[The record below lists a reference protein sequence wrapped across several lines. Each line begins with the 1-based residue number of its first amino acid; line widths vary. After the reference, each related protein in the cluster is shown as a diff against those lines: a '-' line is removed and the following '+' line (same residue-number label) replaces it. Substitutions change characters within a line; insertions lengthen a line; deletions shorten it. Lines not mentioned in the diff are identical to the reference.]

1 MENDNLTLLNVAQNK
16 LIEESILQ
24 NNGDLNLLTLLSLMS
39 LFFKEFFKNDILV
52 QYLEVN
58 VLRQNAYKITNCKS
72 LVALLEDFLIE
83 KNDSTE
89 KQVIEIFIKIFND
102 IDKYF
107 EVQQKPNTSGL
118 YEVIKESFVN
128 QKQNIDIVLNILNNV
143 EQKQMATEGK
153 KVYTLSPTKGIAMLN
168 NDPYSFFVSKVL
180 NLEPIEDWNNT
191 VSTKTHGL
199 IVHQIMECFAKKC
212 RNYKYNADCDML
224 RRVFDE
230 SLTESLVKSNMQI
243 TSFLKQKLKKIKEI
257 AVKLELDAIK
267 NNRSVYAE
275 YPLQTVINGVKIY
288 AKADRIEFDNKN
300 KLIYIFDY
308 KTGTIPKN
316 ADEVNGTK
324 PQLSIIAMLI
334 LKNPEYK
341 DFLIKKMQYIDLSG
355 KEKIENQTIDTEEVA
370 HVEKNIANQIETFF
384 KNGEP
389 IIEKMYYIKPSGSLY
404 EDDIAVMKM
413 YRENFILES
422 Q

>member
-24 NNGDLNLLTLLSLMS
+24 NNGDLNLSKLLSLMS

-58 VLRQNAYKITNCKS
+58 VLRQNAYKVTNCKS
-72 LVALLEDFLIE
+72 LVSLLKDFLIE
-83 KNDSTE
+83 KNNNTE

-107 EVQQKPNTSGL
+107 EVQQKPNASGL
-118 YEVIKESFVN
+118 HEVIKESFVN
-128 QKQNIDIVLNILNNV
+128 QKQNIDIILNILNNV

-168 NDPYSFFVSKVL
+168 NNPYSFFVSKVL

-199 IVHQIMECFAKKC
+199 MVHQIMECFTKKC
-212 RNYKYNADCDML
+212 RNYKYDADWDML

-308 KTGTIPKN
+308 KTGTIPSN
-316 ADEVNGTK
+316 ADEVNGAK

-334 LKNPEYK
+334 LKKPEYK
-341 DFLIKKMQYIDLSG
+341 DYLIKKMQYIDLSG

-370 HVEKNIANQIETFF
+370 YVEKNIANQIATFF

-389 IIEKMYYIKPSGSLY
+389 IVEKMYYIKPSGSLY
-404 EDDIAVMKM
+404 ENDIAVMKM